1 MAKTHRWT
9 RLLTGVAC
17 LTLAAACGGGGAD
30 ETDVA
35 GGSAAGGRTV
45 DVGGGTV
52 SGTISDL
59 DPAVAVYR
67 GIPYAAPPTRQL
79 RWRPPQAVETWE
91 GTRAA
96 DSYAPGCP
104 QIFRAAESFFGP
116 GADTIDED
124 CLYLNVWTAAE
135 DATAGLP
142 VMVWIH
148 GGGLTRGTGALP
160 GYRGDRLA
168 GRGVVVVTINYRLG
182 PFGYLA
188 HPLLSAESEHGS
200 SGNYGVLDQIAALQW
215 VQDNIAAFGGDPGR
229 VTIFGE
235 SAGAWSVNTLQAS
248 PLARGLFHRVIGQ
261 SGARFG
267 GIARL
272 RDASVIGPSS
282 EEVGASFVEA
292 MLASNQRLTMELG
305 EDVPV
310 ELEFMRRATADELLD
325 FMASS
330 DTPFRTSENV
340 DGWVLE
346 QSIYD
351 TFAAGA
357 QHDVPVI
364 VGANADEYTSIPTAL
379 EPVDL
384 ASHRAEVQRVF
395 GELASEHLEVYLATD
410 DESARQASIDSAS
423 DVRFNWEMR
432 TWARMMATVSSDAYL
447 YFFTRQAPGENSA
460 LGAFHGAEVIYVFNN
475 LGLTP
480 WPPNISRQFDDV
492 DHQLADL
499 MTSAWVNFA
508 STGDP
513 NGTGSAE
520 WPPYDASEDRV
531 MVFGDTAESMPHPR
545 SAHLD
550 LLDRYQESRRDG
562 GGD

>member
-1 MAKTHRWT
+1 MTNAHRRT
-9 RLLTGVAC
+9 RLLTGATC
-17 LTLAAACGGGGAD
+17 LALAAACGGGGAD
-30 ETDVA
+30 EADGA
-35 GGSAAGGRTV
+35 GDRASGGSAV
-45 DVGGGTV
+45 QVSGGTIA
-52 SGTISDL
+52 GTTSDI

-67 GIPYAAPPTRQL
+67 GIPYAASPTRQS
-79 RWRPPQAVETWE
+79 RWRPPQAVEPWE

-96 DSYAPGCP
+96 DSYASGCP
-104 QIFRAAESFFGP
+104 QVFREADSFFGP

-124 CLYLNVWTAAE
+124 CLYLNVWTTAE

-148 GGGLTRGTGALP
+148 GGALTRGTGALP

-168 GRGVVVVTINYRLG
+168 ARGVVVVTINYRLG

-188 HPLLSAESEHGS
+188 HPLLSEESEHGS
-200 SGNYGVLDQIAALQW
+200 SGNYGVLDQIAALEW
-215 VQDNIAAFGGDPGR
+215 VQDNIGAFGGDPGR

-248 PLARGLFHRVIGQ
+248 PLARGLFHRAIGQ
-261 SGARFG
+261 SGGRFG
-267 GIARL
+267 DTVHL
-272 RDASVIGPSS
+272 RDASVVGPSA
-282 EEVGASFVEA
+282 EEVGSLFIEG
-292 MLASNQRLTMELG
+292 MLANNQRLTMELG

-310 ELEFMRRATADELLD
+310 ELEFMRRATADEILD
-325 FMASS
+325 FMTSS
-330 DTPFRTSENV
+330 DRPFRTSENI

-346 QSIYD
+346 QSVYD
-351 TFAAGA
+351 TFAAGD

-364 VGANADEYTSIPTAL
+364 VGANADEATVFGGQ

-384 ASHRAEVQRVF
+384 ASHRAQVQEVF
-395 GELASEHLEVYLATD
+395 GEHATEHLQVYPATD
-410 DESARQASIDSAS
+410 DESARKADIDSAS
-423 DVRFNWEMR
+423 DLVFNWEMR

-447 YFFTRQAPGENSA
+447 YFFTHQAPGENSA

-492 DHQLADL
+492 DRQLADL
-499 MTSAWVNFA
+499 MASAWVNFA

-513 NGTGSAE
+513 NGAGNAE
-520 WPPYDASEDRV
+520 WPAYDASEDRV

-545 SAHLD
+545 SAQLD
-550 LLDRYQESRRDG
+550 LLDRYQQSRRSG
-562 GGD
+562 GNH